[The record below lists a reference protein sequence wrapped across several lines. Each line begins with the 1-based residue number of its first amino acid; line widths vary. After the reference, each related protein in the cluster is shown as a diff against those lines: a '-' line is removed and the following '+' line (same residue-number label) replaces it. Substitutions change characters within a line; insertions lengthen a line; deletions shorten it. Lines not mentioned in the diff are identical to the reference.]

1 MYADTVKKFKKDKKI
16 YAFQT
21 ISELVFRWILLGV

>member
-1 MYADTVKKFKKDKKI
+1 MYADTVKKLKRQKI

-21 ISELVFRWILLGV
+21 ISELVFRWIILGV